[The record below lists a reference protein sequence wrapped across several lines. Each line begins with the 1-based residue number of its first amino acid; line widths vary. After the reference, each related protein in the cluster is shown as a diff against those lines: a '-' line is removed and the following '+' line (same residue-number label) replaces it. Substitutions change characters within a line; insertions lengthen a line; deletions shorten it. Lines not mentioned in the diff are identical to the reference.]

1 MAKHGLGR
9 GLSALFSL
17 YDDPQLANSEVEKKK
32 MADIAKK
39 VEEQKLE
46 LKRQEE
52 NLKNEQQQK
61 ASIVEQEKT
70 SSYEEKLKKENDVL
84 ERAKNLLNETKEIKP
99 KTQEPLILTREVE
112 TDNEEYLRGKKI
124 LEQKLERVEKEIASR
139 NSSNGEIRQ
148 IPVNMIEVNID
159 QPRKSFDKEKLTELA
174 ESIKQHGVIQPIV
187 VVERDGKYMIVA
199 GERRYRACKIAGI
212 KIIPAVVKTYT
223 NRQIKE
229 IALIENLQR
238 EDLNPVETAFA
249 LKQLIEEF
257 NFTQEE
263 LAARIGKSR
272 PMVTNTLRILKLE
285 PEVLA
290 MVEKGKLSLAHA
302 KSIVSIQDREEQ
314 IKLAKKACDNKISVK
329 ELETIVQEIL
339 NPESVKKKK
348 LSVSMELK
356 ELINRMQQAFNTKVG
371 LVGSDNR
378 GRIYLDYY
386 NRDDLDRIS
395 DILHKLGY

>member
-52 NLKNEQQQK
+52 NLKNEHQQK

-112 TDNEEYLRGKKI
+112 TGNEEYLRGKKI

>member
-52 NLKNEQQQK
+52 NSKKEQQQK

>member
-52 NLKNEQQQK
+52 NSKNEQQQK

>member
-52 NLKNEQQQK
+52 NLKNEHQQK

-84 ERAKNLLNETKEIKP
+84 ERAKSLLNETKEIKP

-263 LAARIGKSR
+263 LAVRIGKSR